1 MKFIMSFL
9 KVLRLLLNIPK
20 PDDLES
26 LYDAVYTV
34 YQQYDYNKDHIP
46 VKIKS
51 MLLSFS
57 DRVYSACMRI
67 LKHYKADLEDQLQ
80 DLLVE
85 KEYTA
90 ISKKD
95 PVFFDKKIEYISNS
109 LTFIIKILSLKDYDK
124 IEKVLIILYNDIDG
138 TLTDKLCDTL
148 YNDLLPDF
156 QEEVEGMIRR
166 YTIKYIWYELKKYI
180 KRKLRRRHK
189 PSSHSFIFYNF
200 MIVE

>member
-9 KVLRLLLNIPK
+9 KVLRLLLNIPN

-34 YQQYDYNKDHIP
+34 YQQYDYNKDHIS

-57 DRVYSACMRI
+57 DRVYSACMKI
-67 LKHYKADLEDQLQ
+67 LKHHKADLEDQLQ

-85 KEYTA
+85 KEYSV

-95 PVFFDKKIEYISNS
+95 PVFFDKKIEYVSNS
-109 LTFIIKILSLKDYDK
+109 LTFIIKIMSLKDYTN

-148 YNDLLPDF
+148 YNDLLPEF
-156 QEEVEGMIRR
+156 QIEVEKMIRK
-166 YTIKYIWYELKKYI
+166 YTIKYVWYEI
-180 KRKLRRRHK
+180 KRFIKKKVRRRHK
-189 PSSHSFIFYNF
+189 PSSPSFIFYNF
-200 MIVE
+200 IIVE

>member
-1 MKFIMSFL
+1 MSFL

-34 YQQYDYNKDHIP
+34 YQQYDYNKDHLP

-51 MLLSFS
+51 MILSFS
-57 DRVYSACMRI
+57 DRIYTACMRI

-85 KEYTA
+85 KEYIA

-95 PVFFDKKIEYISNS
+95 PVFFDKRIEYVSNS
-109 LTFIIKILSLKDYDK
+109 LTFIIKIMSLKDYEK

-156 QEEVEGMIRR
+156 QMEVEKMIRR
-166 YTIKYIWYELKKYI
+166 YTIKYIWYEIKKYI

-189 PSSHSFIFYNF
+189 PSSHSLFFI
-200 MIVE
+200 IS

>member
-1 MKFIMSFL
+1 MSFL

-34 YQQYDYNKDHIP
+34 YQQYDYNKDHLP

-51 MLLSFS
+51 MILSFS
-57 DRVYSACMRI
+57 DRVYTACMRI

-95 PVFFDKKIEYISNS
+95 PVFFDKRIEYVSNS
-109 LTFIIKILSLKDYDK
+109 LTFIIKIMSLKDYEK

-156 QEEVEGMIRR
+156 QMEVEKMIRR
-166 YTIKYIWYELKKYI
+166 YTIKYIWYEIKKYI

-189 PSSHSFIFYNF
+189 PSSLILLFFL
-200 MIVE
+200 